1 MSVSAYDKYVM
12 ENCNKTDM
20 RVRAKTGI
28 LHYNRFTNS
37 PLGRK
42 MMQNMMPQGIQLG
55 AQTGMAIKM
64 SEPTPPVPNIQ
75 PITGA
80 RGASMFSVATPSSR
94 TSLASSYAFETG
106 SFMSDDGMSIS
117 DAGSLNEK
125 ERQRERLYELHNR
138 GLIGN
143 EELLNGVARIEGQ
156 VVEVLYEPS
165 APPARGRSA
174 SEPIREPEPSKDDIT
189 EPTDSFM
196 DSTPNFGEQP
206 LMGQTPLE
214 SPSPARGGAREGAGR
229 PSRAERERQFLTG
242 QTAGEQRREAG
253 EAVDDLL
260 DSAIEELEMEEGRL

>member
-1 MSVSAYDKYVM
+1 MSTLSYDKYVM

-42 MMQNMMPQGIQLG
+42 MMNNMMPQGVQLG
-55 AQTGMAIKM
+55 AQTGMAITM

-106 SFMSDDGMSIS
+106 SFMSDDGMSVS
-117 DAGSLNEK
+117 DAGSLNER
-125 ERQRERLYELHNR
+125 ERQRERLYELHSR

-143 EELLNGVARIEGQ
+143 EELLNGIARIEGE
-156 VVEVLYEPS
+156 VVEIFERPESVV
-165 APPARGRSA
+165 SA
-174 SEPIREPEPSKDDIT
+174 SEEPSKDDL
-189 EPTDSFM
+189 PVSVPMGDPM
-196 DSTPNFGEQP
+196 DATPDFGEQP
-206 LMGQTPLE
+206 LMGQTPIE
-214 SPSPARGGAREGAGR
+214 SSPARGGAREGAGR
-229 PSRAERERQFLTG
+229 PTRAEREQTFLTG

-253 EAVDDLL
+253 EAIDDLL
-260 DSAIEELEMEEGRL
+260 DSAITDLEMEQGRL

>member
-1 MSVSAYDKYVM
+1 MSTLSYDKYVM

-42 MMQNMMPQGIQLG
+42 MMNNMMPQGVQLG
-55 AQTGMAIKM
+55 AQTGMAITM

-106 SFMSDDGMSIS
+106 SFMSDDGMSVS
-117 DAGSLNEK
+117 DAGSLNER
-125 ERQRERLYELHNR
+125 ERQRERLYELHSR

-143 EELLNGVARIEGQ
+143 EELLNGIARIEGE
-156 VVEVLYEPS
+156 VVEIFERPDAQGIPD
-165 APPARGRSA
+165 APVV
-174 SEPIREPEPSKDDIT
+174 EPSKDDLPVSVPIGD
-189 EPTDSFM
+189 PM
-196 DSTPNFGEQP
+196 DDTPDFGEQR
-206 LMGQTPLE
+206 LTEQTPLLTP
-214 SPSPARGGAREGAGR
+214 SPSRGGAREGAGR
-229 PSRAERERQFLTG
+229 PTRAERDRQFITG
-242 QTAGEQRREAG
+242 QTPGLQRREAG

-260 DSAIEELEMEEGRL
+260 ESAITDLEMEQGRL